1 MRRVIC
7 LIALLLLPAI
17 INVSANQ
24 DDFLASTNIGNAA
37 APDTLLNECFVALDT
52 DICSPHASDDL
63 MLNWWSWSDETNSN
77 WPDDD
82 AKARAGELLIDISEN
97 TSTLIT
103 NEEISSEQAINNR
116 NMLVNELPIISLTG
130 EIKVYAELDGH
141 RIDIP
146 VVMTPMTNLSEST
159 IMYIFL
165 SKGYSVD
172 HHNRELSNLIYEM
185 KPEIGFSIQANN
197 TTETTWQLA
206 ESHLSAAG
214 VDFTQDPYEWSVT
227 FALFGNLENDSTNQ
241 LLYLNQ
247 VKLDTQSDRVDFD
260 QFLVPVIA
268 IVLAIIV
275 IGTILGNMHKE
286 EHGMPII
293 SGYWHQT
300 KTNCLVVEFTTKNR
314 RMEIKSLEVDKPW
327 KLSSRFKSRFIEP
340 NKSIDIELKFKQS
353 EPTEC
358 RLNIRLEVEELGVWT
373 QFLSI
378 SSNAD

>member
-1 MRRVIC
+1 M
-7 LIALLLLPAI
+7 
-17 INVSANQ
+17 
-24 DDFLASTNIGNAA
+24 
-37 APDTLLNECFVALDT
+37 FVPIT
-52 DICSPHASDDL
+52 SSDDL
-63 MLNWWSWSDETNSN
+63 TLNWWSWSDETNSD

-82 AKARAGELLIDISEN
+82 AKARAGELLINISEN
-97 TSTLIT
+97 TPTLIT
-103 NEEISSEQAINNR
+103 NEEISSEQAISNR

-130 EIKVYAELDGH
+130 ELDVYAETDGH

-146 VVMTPMTNLSEST
+146 IVMTPMKNLSDST
-159 IMYIFL
+159 IMYIYL
-165 SKGYSVD
+165 SKDYSID
-172 HHNRELSNLIYEM
+172 HHNRKLSNLIYEM
-185 KPEIGFSIQANN
+185 KPEIGFSIQADN

-214 VDFTQDPYEWSVT
+214 VDFTQDPHGWSVT
-227 FALFGNLENDSTNQ
+227 FALFGSLENDSTNQ
-241 LLYLNQ
+241 LLYVNQ
-247 VKLDTQSDRVDFD
+247 VKLVTQSDRVDLD
-260 QFLVPVIA
+260 QFLVPMFAVIF
-268 IVLAIIV
+268 AIIV

-293 SGYWHQT
+293 SGYWHRT

-353 EPTEC
+353 EPNDC